1 MSVKPQEPHFNLTSF
16 QRDKLFKKDLVAKH
30 FGVYFQF
37 FFPLPCYGFLHPATT
52 YEDLDN
58 GNISEPLAA
67 GICALTSRLLPASHC
82 NDDFRTR
89 CTDIVDFHI
98 FRNMDAF
105 LRVNSRE
112 NLVILVL
119 AVCYNWMEGLWNKV
133 WMYLALAAR
142 VVTALQ
148 MNWDEP
154 GLSAKQESSRRL
166 VWMIWLL
173 DRFLAGGFDD
183 HLVLRDDMM
192 NLRLPCSNETFRD
205 GTVPY
210 ADTSSRN
217 PGSLKRSTELS
228 MYACHIKLSRIR
240 HQILA

>member
-1 MSVKPQEPHFNLTSF
+1 MRQHL
-16 QRDKLFKKDLVAKH
+16 DA
-30 FGVYFQF
+30 YFQY

-52 YEDLDN
+52 YQDLDN
-58 GNISEPLAA
+58 GNLSEALTA
-67 GICALTSRLLPASHC
+67 GICALTSRLVTSSHS
-82 NDDFRTR
+82 NDDFRNR
-89 CTDIVDFHI
+89 CMDIVDFHI
-98 FRNMDAF
+98 FRNMDAI

-112 NLVILVL
+112 NLVVLVL

-154 GLSAKQESSRRL
+154 GLSPKQESSRRL

-173 DRFLAGGFDD
+173 DRYLAGGFDD

-192 NLRLPCSNETFRD
+192 NLRLPCSNEAFRGGPASYTD
-205 GTVPY
+205 VHGG
-210 ADTSSRN
+210 SSGGIR
-217 PGSLKRSTELS
+217 RSTELS